1 MIVES
6 SKLRDVSR
14 RLMLLPA
21 LLLCA
26 CVATRI
32 PRVEQLPLD
41 EKVGQMFVYAAHGTF
56 MNEES
61 AGWQQLRRQVVEN
74 KVGGV
79 IWFVSNVYETS
90 FLTRKLQAAARVP
103 LLVSADLEAGVGMR
117 FTDTTYWPPA
127 MAVAAT
133 GDPSLAE
140 EEGKIAAIEGQ
151 AIGVNHILAPV
162 ADVNIDP
169 DNPVINT
176 RSFGEDPESVGR
188 FVAAFVR
195 GVQSERVLATA
206 KHFPGHGD
214 THTDTHRSLPVLGVD
229 RARLDRVELVP
240 FRAAIGAGVAS
251 VMTGH
256 LAIPALDPTPA
267 PVRPSEQAAGENPY
281 TQDPEEITREGTMP
295 ASVSR
300 PVIDG
305 LLRRDLRFDGLVIS
319 DAFDMGGL
327 VAHFD
332 AGEAAV
338 RAVEAGTDLIL
349 KSADT
354 DAAIAAVENAV
365 RNGRISE
372 ARIDESVRRILRAKQ
387 RVRTNVGTDDEI
399 FRGVD
404 SPAHRR
410 VASEIA
416 ARAITLVR
424 EESGVLPLRPDAR
437 VVIVSVSDFPETVN
451 PVGGVERELR
461 KRAKTPPI
469 AFMIDARSCTDETS
483 AILDAAKEA
492 DVVLLALAVRAS
504 SGAGHMKLPD
514 AARDLVERLPPNVKI
529 VAVSFGSPY
538 VLRDLPSLRTYL
550 CAYGTQPVLQNAAVK
565 ALYGEHAITG
575 TLPVTIPGLHARGEG
590 LRKE

>member
-1 MIVES
+1 
-6 SKLRDVSR
+6 
-14 RLMLLPA
+14 MLLPA

-267 PVRPSEQAAGENPY
+267 PVRPSDQAAGENPY

-305 LLRRDLRFDGLVIS
+305 LLRRDLGFDGLVIS